1 LAVPV
6 EFICKGNDG
15 NKPKNLADGV
25 TNVYKPTSHLENQ
38 LILPD
43 EFFLP
48 FGGKL
53 DNENRWVQLA
63 KLVPWA
69 QAEEKYG
76 KFFKDTFRGQQ
87 TISLRK
93 GLGALIIQERMQ
105 LTDRETVD
113 SISENPYMQYFIGSA
128 GFEMKPPFHHSM
140 MTHFRKRLTDVL
152 AELNEIVATEG
163 AKAME
168 DDDDNDTNSGMT
180 SKGKRAYKKNSSSH
194 TDEQQTLFEKSEVES
209 ADSQA
214 ATEQAPQMEVEASVN
229 QEAAMNETPSASTQ
243 EGSAESEVPTVR
255 NEGTMLV
262 DATCAPADVA
272 YPTDLNLL
280 NEAREKLEAIIDTL
294 HAPVIGQVDKPRTY
308 REKARKQFL
317 AVSKQRR
324 PGPKVIRKAIRR
336 QLGYVGRNLAI
347 IAEQAKTQPLTRLDR
362 KAYRDLLV
370 IQELYRQQQQ
380 MYNVRTHQIEDRIV
394 SIHQPHVRPIVR
406 GKAKARVEFG
416 AKIAVSMTKGYAF
429 MDRMSWDNF
438 NESTTLIEA
447 IEQYRRRMGYYPAV
461 VQADQ
466 IYRTRENRSFCKQH
480 GIRLSGPA
488 LGRPPKDGQTI
499 EQRQITKLDAGERN
513 AIEGKFGEGK
523 RKYGLGRIRARL
535 AQTSE
540 SVITLQLLVMNLER
554 RLRVLFRLIFA
565 FLFRRRHALN
575 FC

>member
-1 LAVPV
+1 M
-6 EFICKGNDG
+6 
-15 NKPKNLADGV
+15 
-25 TNVYKPTSHLENQ
+25 YKPTAHLENQ
-38 LILPD
+38 MILPD
-43 EFFLP
+43 DFFLP

-53 DNENRWVQLA
+53 DKENRWVQLA
-63 KLVPWA
+63 GLIPWA
-69 QAEEKYG
+69 HAEKNYG
-76 KFFKDTFRGQQ
+76 KFFKDTFRGQH
-87 TISLRK
+87 TLSLRM

-105 LTDRETVD
+105 LTDRETLA
-113 SISENPYMQYFIGSA
+113 SISENPYMQYFIGLS

-140 MTHFRKRLTDVL
+140 MTHFRKRLKDVL
-152 AELNEIVATEG
+152 AEINEIVATEG
-163 AKAME
+163 AKEIQDDDE
-168 DDDDNDTNSGMT
+168 DDTNGRMGG
-180 SKGKRAYKKNSSSH
+180 KGKRASKKIAASE
-194 TDEQQTLFEKSEVES
+194 TAEQQTMFDEVQAHAKASDPASSEHTFLEQAIES
-209 ADSQA
+209 ANEQMPANEPVSEEGQESV
-214 ATEQAPQMEVEASVN
+214 TE
-229 QEAAMNETPSASTQ
+229 
-243 EGSAESEVPTVR
+243 AESPLAP
-255 NEGTMLV
+255 NEGTMMV

-294 HAPVIGQVDKPRTY
+294 HEPVMGQVPKPRTY
-308 REKARKQFL
+308 REKARKQYL

-336 QLGYVGRNLAI
+336 QLGYVGRNLTI
-347 IAEQAKTQPLTRLDR
+347 IAEQAKAQPLTLLSR

-370 IQELYRQQQQ
+370 IHELYRQQLQ
-380 MYNVRTHQIEDRIV
+380 MYNGRTHQIEDRIV

-429 MDRMSWDNF
+429 LDRMSWDNF

-447 IEQYRRRMGYYPAV
+447 IEKYRSRMGYYPAV

-466 IYRTRENRSFCKQH
+466 IYRTRENRNFCKQH

-488 LGRPPKDGQTI
+488 LGRPPKEGQTS
-499 EQRQITKLDAGERN
+499 EQRHLAKQDAGQRN

-554 RLRVLFRLIFA
+554 RLRVLFCFIFA
-565 FLFRRRHALN
+565 ILLRRRPALN
-575 FC
+575 FR

>member
-1 LAVPV
+1 MFV
-6 EFICKGNDG
+6 EIICKGIFG
-15 NKPKNLADGV
+15 KQTKILADGV
-25 TNVYKPTSHLENQ
+25 TKLFKPTAHLDNQ
-38 LILPD
+38 LILPGD
-43 EFFLP
+43 FFLP

-53 DNENRWVQLA
+53 DEKNRWVQLA
-63 KLVPWA
+63 QLVPWA
-69 QAEEKYG
+69 AAEQKYG
-76 KFFKDTFRGQQ
+76 RFFKDTFRGQQ
-87 TISLRK
+87 TISLRM

-105 LTDRETVD
+105 LSDRETLA
-113 SISENPYMQYFIGSA
+113 SISENPYMQYFIGLP
-128 GFEMKPPFHHSM
+128 GFVMKPPFHHSM

-152 AELNEIVATEG
+152 AELNEIVAIEG
-163 AKAME
+163 AKE
-168 DDDDNDTNSGMT
+168 TKDDNNDPGSG
-180 SKGKRAYKKNSSSH
+180 SGGGKRKRSTPRAAA
-194 TDEQQTLFEKSEVES
+194 TETEFEQQALFEETLVES
-209 ADSQA
+209 AAQTPA
-214 ATEQAPQMEVEASVN
+214 AVPPEASDKAIDST
-229 QEAAMNETPSASTQ
+229 AAPETPEQ
-243 EGSAESEVPTVR
+243 P
-255 NEGTMLV
+255 NQGTLLV
-262 DATCAPADVA
+262 DATCAPSDVA

-294 HAPVIGQVDKPRTY
+294 HEPVIGQTAKPRTY
-308 REKARKQFL
+308 REKAHKQFL

-347 IAEQAKTQPLTRLDR
+347 IAEQANEQPLTLLGR

-370 IQELYRQQQQ
+370 IHKLYRQQLQ
-380 MYNVRTHQIEDRIV
+380 MYNERTHQIEDRIV

-429 MDRMSWDNF
+429 LDRMSWDNF

-447 IEQYRRRMGYYPAV
+447 IENYRLRLGYYPAV

-466 IYRTRENRSFCKQH
+466 IYRTRENRNFCKQH

-488 LGRPPKDGQTI
+488 LGRPSKDSQPN
-499 EQRQITKLDAGERN
+499 EQQRLARQDAGERN

-523 RKYGLGRIRARL
+523 RKYGLGCIRARL

-554 RLRVLFRLIFA
+554 RLRVLFYLICS
-565 FLFRRRHALN
+565 FLFRRRPALN

>member
-1 LAVPV
+1 M
-6 EFICKGNDG
+6 F
-15 NKPKNLADGV
+15 
-25 TNVYKPTSHLENQ
+25 KPTAHLENQ

-43 EFFLP
+43 DFFLP

-53 DNENRWVQLA
+53 DKENRWVQLA
-63 KLVPWA
+63 QLVPWA
-69 QAEEKYG
+69 HAEKKYG
-76 KFFKDTFRGQQ
+76 QFFKDTFRGQQ

-105 LTDRETVD
+105 LTDRETVE
-113 SISENPYMQYFIGSA
+113 SISENPYMQYFIGLS

-152 AELNEIVATEG
+152 AEINEMVATQGVKETR
-163 AKAME
+163 
-168 DDDDNDTNSGMT
+168 DDDHDTNGGMRG
-180 SKGKRAYKKNSSSH
+180 KAKRAYKKSASSVEI
-194 TDEQQTLFEKSEVES
+194 EQQTMFEAAEVES
-209 ADSQA
+209 AEPSTS
-214 ATEQAPQMEVEASVN
+214 TEQVAVEPVKEHEVAT
-229 QEAAMNETPSASTQ
+229 NETSEEKQ
-243 EGSAESEVPTVR
+243 EPVTESEAPTLS
-255 NEGTMLV
+255 NEGTLLV

-294 HAPVIGQVDKPRTY
+294 HKPVIGQAAKPRTY

-347 IAEQAKTQPLTRLDR
+347 IAEQAKEQPLTLLDR

-370 IQELYRQQQQ
+370 IHELYRQQLQ
-380 MYNVRTHQIEDRIV
+380 MYNARKHQIEDRIV

-429 MDRMSWDNF
+429 LDRLSWDNF

-447 IEQYRRRMGYYPAV
+447 VEQYRRRMGYYPAV

-488 LGRPPKDGQTI
+488 LGRPPKDGQSS
-499 EQRQITKLDAGERN
+499 EQRQSTKQDAGERN

-554 RLRVLFRLIFA
+554 RLRVLFCLIFT
-565 FLFRRRHALN
+565 FLFRRCPAPIYY
-575 FC
+575 

>member
-1 LAVPV
+1 M
-6 EFICKGNDG
+6 KM
-15 NKPKNLADGV
+15 
-25 TNVYKPTSHLENQ
+25 YKPTTHLENQ

-43 EFFLP
+43 DFFLP

-53 DNENRWVQLA
+53 DKENRWVKLA
-63 KLVPWA
+63 ALVPWA
-69 QAEEKYG
+69 HAEKNYG
-76 KFFKDTFRGQQ
+76 AFFKDTFRGQH
-87 TISLRK
+87 TLSLRK

-105 LTDRETVD
+105 LTDRETVE
-113 SISENPYMQYFIGSA
+113 SISENPYMQYFIGLS
-128 GFEMKPPFHHSM
+128 GFEMKVPFHHSM
-140 MTHFRKRLTDVL
+140 MTHFRKRLGNVL
-152 AELNEIVATEG
+152 AELNEFVATEG
-163 AKAME
+163 VKE
-168 DDDDNDTNSGMT
+168 TKDDDDNGTNSGM
-180 SKGKRAYKKNSSSH
+180 KGKAKRANKESTPSDSA
-194 TDEQQTLFEKSEVES
+194 EQQTLFEE
-209 ADSQA
+209 
-214 ATEQAPQMEVEASVN
+214 ATDAR
-229 QEAAMNETPSASTQ
+229 
-243 EGSAESEVPTVR
+243 SAESMTSLEQTASEPVKTEPATTETISEGEPESVVESDAPSHP
-255 NEGTMLV
+255 NKGTMLV

-294 HAPVIGQVDKPRTY
+294 HEPVIGQKAKPRTY

-347 IAEQAKTQPLTRLDR
+347 IAELAKEHPLKLLSR

-370 IQELYRQQQQ
+370 IQELYRQQLQ
-380 MYNVRTHQIEDRIV
+380 MYNERTHQIEDRIV

-429 MDRMSWDNF
+429 LDRLSWDNF

-447 IEQYRRRMGYYPAV
+447 IEQYRKRMGYYPAV

-488 LGRPPKDGQTI
+488 LGRPPKDGQTN
-499 EQRQITKLDAGERN
+499 EQRQITKQDAGERN

-523 RKYGLGRIRARL
+523 RKYGLDRIRARL

-554 RLRVLFRLIFA
+554 RLRVLFCLIFT
-565 FLFRRRHALN
+565 FVFRRRPALN